1 MENNLIQNYELSV
14 WEDIV
19 PSIGKDAEYLDEE
32 KIATIGAAGWDSPIK
47 AYDVTLTENI
57 NGEKTLTFNILRK
70 YRNDKGELVDNPF
83 IPILTNER
91 KLKLRI
97 GEPYNFYNE
106 KGSYDATIAA
116 QEDKEDRWIDFLIKT
131 VDENKKTYVNTFT
144 CKEAYVTELGKNGY
158 ATTLKTELENNYGT
172 LTELAERILEHSG
185 WTVGSKYVPR
195 EYSKEVLFI
204 PVQTSPATK
213 VKIKQMIGDNELSP
227 SQLKLYTFYSEL
239 ENVNDEWHLKSTK
252 PQVYYKANGFSTDDA
267 DDERVVIDENDE
279 YNYLV
284 TGSISKSVVWT
295 PLNTGL
301 QGKRIVESNYMHYE
315 SVKDRY
321 VTDYKVLNSKSGA
334 AVGSTVYG
342 YETAE
347 YLNTESVQNLVVN
360 SKNFVST
367 TGWIAEENVDARDIM
382 PYPNLSA
389 TYARNCLI
397 LKNDK
402 TKAIKLWNAGLTNQS
417 EPFSIV
423 KDKKYVIRLR
433 ARSVNLKKSSTN
445 VANGVSTTTP
455 LGEKTGFYVGV
466 RDWNHVNDSGNGWI
480 KGMYAQVRFPSVY
493 ATKADAN
500 STNALRYG
508 FPVAIKKENRATTVN
523 KWLADDAGYIYRI
536 FQAGEQ
542 TSAASSTNPLGVSI
556 STAKNN
562 YGADA
567 EMNKK
572 RTAVMEKLKK
582 ANITYELLDENKELL
597 ARCVA
602 YDRVNHTTNGWDY
615 DKMLNKLGP
624 VVAGRVDEIMAAIAQ
639 GRTDGQLYR
648 KVGITNAEIYYFDY
662 KNFLDGQTVT
672 TPSDESWVIE
682 DIQFF
687 EYKEQTYNGKTIP
700 LFPGDAPEAEY
711 KVYNHF
717 YNIQNKKDIGL
728 SANTSYYAPVK
739 RANYAAVRHLEIEKS
754 NYFNNIN
761 SLAELFEVWVGYR
774 VAHQKD
780 GRIFKENGA
789 PKKQVLFSKF
799 SPFDRENWAG
809 FKYGINVDDIKR
821 NTVSDAISTK
831 IIVADNVNEFAKDG
845 ICSIVRAIDNIS
857 GERNLFN
864 FDYYVNQGLLNQSQ
878 VVYDLYNGK
887 NGYLAK
893 LGAKNKL
900 LLPLNETIQSKLTE
914 AKRNE
919 EYHTQYTKALE
930 TIEEEI
936 AEQDRRIRAAKGLE
950 NSQFLEDLNQTKK
963 VMNARRESLKKDLSN
978 YEDRAKKAY
987 SDVYGNPDQKVT
999 YQGFWNSANSYSSGS
1014 YVRIGYNFYKA
1025 RITNRNKKPTN
1036 SPQDSYWEG
1045 AKRATVINN
1054 LYNESLVLSD
1064 DKRLDDETFYKK
1076 YSRFIQEGTWSDNNY
1091 IDDNAYYLDA
1101 KKVLAQSAY
1110 PKVTYTISVV
1120 DISGIKK
1127 YAGYTFKVGERTYL
1141 EDTDFFGWIYTDAQG
1156 VEGLGTWKTPFKKEV
1171 IIAERT
1177 RNFDD
1182 ASKSRITVQTYRNQW
1197 KDLFSKLTAA
1207 TQTLSFNSGGYQR
1220 AANLVDE
1227 TGQLKTDKV
1236 LAALNKINTSNT
1248 QVESLITPS
1257 GFVAGSGVSLDL
1269 GVPAASLTGQID
1281 IATLNITS
1289 STNDYA
1295 FTWDAAGLNAYLKN
1309 ASAKNKGLNGQVY
1322 VRYND
1327 LGIFGTSKGEEID
1340 KALALNKDR
1349 DELVRIKAIKD
1360 LTTFFLTWDG
1370 LYLNSDNG
1378 KLKLDP
1384 ERGLEIYSGTKW
1396 PAATLKNY
1404 DYIYDG
1410 MGTKYTK
1417 DDDIPIV
1424 SLGRLGLPSS
1434 AISSYYGLRLR
1445 NDEGYI
1451 TMETSNRGNLI
1462 LRNQLRVGEFGA
1474 EKEYSHSI
1482 EEVVQVFK
1490 TYVDVPTLQG
1500 GFNTYA
1506 DYRFSLKN
1514 KPIPNSTVKI
1524 ANITNDFIPSDNNT
1538 IIEFT
1543 VDADGQPYTNE
1554 WHYDSSTGTYW
1565 TRRLIDQFT
1574 KQEQNPLP
1582 FPNGYYLSRYYI
1594 TETIMPYVGLNG
1606 DGIGVNPIVFYAGY
1620 SPAYETTKSS
1630 EYEKAPFKIYADGSF
1645 VAKKA
1650 DITGIIN
1657 ATDGI
1662 FSGAVKVGTTAGI
1675 NGSADAAWVFYAGD
1689 GTSTEPTF
1697 YVTPDGEMVANNSHI
1712 KGDSVIEGTIFAN
1725 EGRINRVYLNNSAEL
1740 GENVSYIGAGTGITG
1755 TGGDDDA
1762 VYINIQSGNFVVDAQ
1777 GQFFGEKLFLDR
1789 NESWSQQIDFEK
1801 GSQNYGNYY
1810 NIVIG
1815 PNDDYFFTIYN
1826 PIKNEDGSKQVV
1838 FDIRNNG
1845 IVDIEGTLNARN
1857 GLNLSGQ
1864 LTVKGQSDNTIV
1876 IDGDVGKIYSFDGNN
1891 ENGWWIDKTGSA
1903 EFNNVSVRGKIS
1915 ASVFEFN
1922 KITAVGGVI
1931 AVTPSIFVLEDIE
1944 KEQEEN
1950 DYKYDITLLANSG
1963 LWNAGDQA
1971 LIEVLLPDDAGGQKT
1986 GYTYGEIIIDTVQT
2000 EDGPVDKIYLKAFSK
2015 AEVTD
2020 DITGKLNEQFGI
2032 NLNKDEDFIN
2042 EMLDFLPAG
2051 STIINTNLSHNSISL
2066 NAMNPKGATIQTT
2079 PYKGAGQQAQIKST
2093 LLGYIDPNKVASSSF
2108 KALLEKYEDV
2118 GDYQYGLYSAN
2129 AYIEGK
2135 LYLPSAGLT
2144 DEDNLENYINS
2155 DWTGTGD
2162 PFSDEETNPS
2172 DNNVRIWAG
2181 ASPEHRTNAPF
2192 IVTQDGTL
2200 YANKGIFKGQIKA
2213 NNSEFSGHIKASGVV
2228 LGQKDTPD
2236 YTHFYFTWLGDNIDN
2251 PTQTINVSNY
2261 IADFNKNGLNLWDS
2275 LTVFSRY
2282 YNGFYK
2288 DNHDEWDYDA
2298 NLYNYSQFKLYGKNL
2313 LDSNEN
2319 FITKGYWRDTDTP
2332 YPIFTILDRSYIS
2345 SGSISIVEVA
2355 LTFTNQDNEVF
2366 TLPARGNSLIT
2377 DDDGNIT
2384 DYIISWDA
2392 PSGDLGQA
2400 NNLMLVHIT
2409 ENEVVSRGGP
2419 YYTLVGDERYWR
2431 SVTTYVRNVNYNKE
2445 ENIAH
2450 VSYSNNVGASVNLT
2464 ITLTQAYTSITPRIS
2479 ATDLQLWKVNNTM
2492 LPEAQN
2498 QASLYG
2504 LNLSGDHLYITKT
2517 TIGDSYTYDQI
2528 ADSLWNYDTDQNVE
2542 FSLGHHY
2549 LDINGTQK
2557 EVTGVLAKEF
2567 GFSDFNG
2574 INTMKIFNNN
2584 GVRQVILG
2592 EQPKDKLI
2600 FGDQLEMIIE
2610 SEGISFNYI
2619 GA

>member
-32 KIATIGAAGWDSPIK
+32 KIATIGVAGWDSPIK

-106 KGSYDATIAA
+106 KGSYDPTIAA

-455 LGEKTGFYVGV
+455 LGEKTGFYVGI
-466 RDWNHVNDSGNGWI
+466 RDWNHVSDSGNGWI
-480 KGMYAQVRFPSVY
+480 KGMYAQVKFPSVY

-615 DKMLNKLGP
+615 DKMLNKLGK

-936 AEQDRRIRAAKGLE
+936 AEQDRRIKAAKGLE

-978 YEDRAKKAY
+978 YEKRAKKAY

-1014 YVRIGYNFYKA
+1014 YVRIGNNFYKA
-1025 RITNRNKKPTN
+1025 KVTNRNKKPTN

-1064 DKRLDDETFYKK
+1064 DKRLLDENFYKK

-1340 KALALNKDR
+1340 KALALNKDK

-1378 KLKLDP
+1378 KLRLDP

-1396 PAATLKNY
+1396 PTATLKNY

-1500 GFNTYA
+1500 GYNTYA

-1524 ANITNDFIPSDNNT
+1524 ANITNDFIPSSDNT

-1543 VDADGQPYTNE
+1543 VDANGQPYTNE
-1554 WHYDSSTGTYW
+1554 WHYDSVTGTYW

-1574 KQEQNPLP
+1574 KQELNPLP

-1620 SPAYETTKSS
+1620 SPAFETTKSS

-1675 NGSADAAWVFYAGD
+1675 NGSPDAKWVFYAGD
-1689 GTSTEPTF
+1689 GTATEPTF

-1789 NESWSQQIDFEK
+1789 NESWYQQIDLEK
-1801 GSQNYGNYY
+1801 DGSGSYGDYY
-1810 NIVIG
+1810 NIIVG
-1815 PNDDYFFTIYN
+1815 PNDNYFFTIYN

-1864 LTVKGQSDNTIV
+1864 LVVKGQGDNTII
-1876 IDGDVGKIYSFDGNN
+1876 IDGDVGKIYSTDGTNN
-1891 ENGWWIDKTGSA
+1891 NGWWIDKTGSA

-1922 KITAVGGVI
+1922 KITAVGGAL
-1931 AVTPSIFVLEDIE
+1931 AVTPSIFILEDIPRVE
-1944 KEQEEN
+1944 GQQ
-1950 DYKYDITLLANSG
+1950 YKYNINSLIGRDTEGNPLLWYNDDKV
-1963 LWNAGDQA
+1963 L
-1971 LIEVLLPDDAGGQKT
+1971 LEVLTQDNNTAYVSGT
-1986 GYTYGEIIIDTVQT
+1986 ISIENNTVYLQT
-2000 EDGPVDKIYLKAFSK
+2000 QPVEAADNI
-2015 AEVTD
+2015 VD
-2020 DITGKLNEQFGI
+2020 DIINQFGI
-2032 NLNKDEDFIN
+2032 TITKENFIDGDLDILPSGTTLVNL
-2042 EMLDFLPAG
+2042 
-2051 STIINTNLSHNSISL
+2051 NLSHNAISL
-2066 NAMNPKGATIQTT
+2066 SAMKPQGATIFTT
-2079 PYKGAGQQAQIKST
+2079 PKDGTTVKST
-2093 LLGYIDPNKVASSSF
+2093 MLGYLDPKRLGNSQFSS
-2108 KALLEKYEDV
+2108 LLENYDANQN
-2118 GDYQYGLYSAN
+2118 YQYGLYSAN

-2135 LYLPSAGLT
+2135 IYLPSAGIT
-2144 DEDNLENYINS
+2144 DEDNEENYIS
-2155 DWTGTGD
+2155 SIWTGEGD
-2162 PFSDEETNPS
+2162 NESSTADG
-2172 DNNVRIWAG
+2172 NNVRFWAG

-2200 YANKGIFKGQIKA
+2200 YANRGIFKGKIQA
-2213 NNSEFSGHIKASGVV
+2213 TNSEFSGHIKASGVV

-2236 YTHFYFTWLGDNIDN
+2236 YTHFYFTWAGNNIDDDPIPN
-2251 PTQTINVSNY
+2251 IKVSNY
-2261 IADFNKNGLNLWDS
+2261 VADFNKYGLNLWDS
-2275 LTVFSRY
+2275 LTIFSRY
-2282 YNGFYK
+2282 YNGYYK
-2288 DNHDEWDYDA
+2288 DNQDNWVYNPA
-2298 NLYNYSQFKLYGKNL
+2298 LYEGSQFKHYGKDNI
-2313 LDSNEN
+2313 DT
-2319 FITKGYWRDTDTP
+2319 ITRNYWRGAEEEKVP
-2332 YPIFTILDRSYIS
+2332 YPIFTVLDRSNQLEDQAIGDDYSYSYDNYEKEINNLAVEINNYGPKYELLWS
-2345 SGSISIVEVA
+2345 TFGTNDKMQIYKDNYNRWVVYHYPRYNTSGSVPYW
-2355 LTFTNQDNEVF
+2355 T
-2366 TLPARGNSLIT
+2366 
-2377 DDDGNIT
+2377 
-2384 DYIISWDA
+2384 
-2392 PSGDLGQA
+2392 PSTYTGA
-2400 NNLMLVHIT
+2400 TVTIT
-2409 ENEVVSRGGP
+2409 EYEDEGYTSVSAHF
-2419 YYTLVGDERYWR
+2419 TD
-2431 SVTTYVRNVNYNKE
+2431 SYNK
-2445 ENIAH
+2445 
-2450 VSYSNNVGASVNLT
+2450 SVNIYFKIKYEPQFEL
-2464 ITLTQAYTSITPRIS
+2464 ITPRIS
-2479 ATDLQLWKVNNTM
+2479 MTDLQIWKANDNI
-2492 LPEAQN
+2492 LGNSSYE
-2498 QASLYG
+2498 LYG
-2504 LNLSGDHLYITKT
+2504 INLSGDHMSVTKANMANNY
-2517 TIGDSYTYDQI
+2517 DYDQI
-2528 ADSLWNYDTDQNVE
+2528 ANSLWNNDSNVV
-2542 FSLGHHY
+2542 FSIGHHY
-2549 LDINGTQK
+2549 LDLGNDEGK
-2557 EVTGVLAKEF
+2557 EVIGSLANNFTFADFKGDNIMTVTSSTGVRKV
-2567 GFSDFNG
+2567 
-2574 INTMKIFNNN
+2574 T
-2584 GVRQVILG
+2584 LG
-2592 EQPKDKLI
+2592 QEAKDKLV
-2600 FGDQLEMIIE
+2600 FGNQLEMVIE